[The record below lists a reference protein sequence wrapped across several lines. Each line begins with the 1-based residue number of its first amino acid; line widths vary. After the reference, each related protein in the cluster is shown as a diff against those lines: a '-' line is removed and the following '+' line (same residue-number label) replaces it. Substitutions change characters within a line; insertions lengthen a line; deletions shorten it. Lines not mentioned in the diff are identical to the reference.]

1 MAVKFSPQ
9 INKYFIY
16 NIYIY
21 ISNSNKIGI
30 IYSKDSKSNY
40 DQLKQITT
48 YLPINLLP
56 EEFGD
61 SITEELPTLI
71 NKLESSVSE
80 LYNKGVRRFLLGG
93 PSSVFV
99 PWILGKYLTTNE
111 NIFCDKKERWVDCKF
126 FFPNNS
132 LAYKGNTLNIFLIA
146 RNIYRFIDLTSGGD
160 VPDIID
166 ALKTQVFVDIPLPKV
181 VFEIIQVGDNASENS
196 IKNLDLAFK
205 GLDIVPVKIPVKIIS
220 DPDPIK
226 QEKFGGLAVFIDG
239 SEKILNDWIKILNTS
254 NESVGLSIAVNG
266 GLADSFTNTILNTN
280 LDLLNVTTGEP
291 VNATLYQIFEDIT
304 KPTSIFG
311 GDPSVLSTR
320 DKRNKNLGTNY
331 TYYKLVSGQ
340 EIPPLP
346 VDQYNN
352 IYNAIDIFN
361 PILTKVNGNLP
372 GDTDPVLLANIESI
386 EYILAEYKGELD
398 IFNGAQ
404 DNRFRFDLLTQ
415 RSRISALVEY
425 SYYPANS
432 FDKISSGLR
441 LNKNLIP

>member
-1 MAVKFSPQ
+1 M
-9 INKYFIY
+9 
-16 NIYIY
+16 
-21 ISNSNKIGI
+21 SNLCKIGF
-30 IYSKDSKSNY
+30 IYSKDSKYCY
-40 DQLKQITT
+40 DQIRQITT
-48 YLPINLLP
+48 YLPIDLLSK
-56 EEFGD
+56 EFGD
-61 SITEELPTLI
+61 ILTEELPTLI
-71 NKLESSVSE
+71 NKLENSVSE
-80 LYNKGVRRFLLGG
+80 LYKKGVRRFLLSGT
-93 PSSVFV
+93 SNIFV
-99 PWILGKYLTTNE
+99 PWVLGKYLTTNE

-132 LAYKGNTLNIFLIA
+132 LEYKGNEFNLFLIA
-146 RNIYRFIDLTSGGD
+146 RNIYRFSDINSGE
-160 VPDIID
+160 DIINIIA
-166 ALKTQVFVDIPLPKV
+166 ALKTEVFVNIPLPKV
-181 VFEIIQVGDNASENS
+181 VFEIIQVEDNASEYTDKILN
-196 IKNLDLAFK
+196 LAFE

-226 QEKFGGLAVFIDG
+226 QEKFGGLAVFING

-254 NESVGLSIAVNG
+254 NESVGLSIAISG
-266 GLADSFTNTILNTN
+266 DFQDAFTNTILNTN

-320 DKRNKNLGTNY
+320 NNRNKILTTNY
-331 TYYKLVSGQ
+331 IYIKLVSGQ